1 MTQRKTYH
9 VTKTETGWQG
19 KVEKGERASVTGE
32 TKADVMQKTI
42 ELAKNHDGNSNVIIH
57 KQDGSFQEERTYP
70 KSSDPSQT
78 PG

>member
-9 VTKTETGWQG
+9 VTKTEEGWQG
-19 KVEKGERASVTGE
+19 KVEGGQRASIAGN
-32 TKADVMQKTI
+32 TKAEVMQKTI
-42 ELAKNHDGNSNVIIH
+42 EIAKNHNGNSNVIIH
-57 KQDGSFQEERTYP
+57 KQDGKFQEERTYP